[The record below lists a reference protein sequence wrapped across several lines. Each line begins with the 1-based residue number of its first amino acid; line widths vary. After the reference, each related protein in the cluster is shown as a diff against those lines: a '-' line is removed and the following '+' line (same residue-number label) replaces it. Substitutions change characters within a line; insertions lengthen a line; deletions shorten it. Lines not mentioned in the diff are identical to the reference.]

1 MRRAHSR
8 WSIFIVFH
16 QRNVAM
22 AAKKMQ
28 YVMLPS
34 EGTEVEQ
41 ANVHQAKFFQ
51 ALHVASSTGKSHS
64 LPTEAGKVNLTVLD
78 SIGED
83 KAKLV
88 EISPDELAAFRSV
101 HPSVRMLPIV
111 YYAPAV
117 MRYEVEA
124 PVAAKK
130 SQATAKK
137 VSAKPGKKAAGT
149 PAAAAGITVTVTSA
163 ADGSVVAGAMVV
175 AFTDFANKA
184 GAEGTTNAK
193 GQVTL
198 ALGAA
203 SKSVERV
210 YIYPKR
216 GFWPALEMKVTLKAG
231 TKLALRA
238 IDTSYVDCVR
248 HFYGSVAPNQ
258 GKGVTVGVIDSGVA
272 IDHPD
277 LTVSGGQNT
286 VKGERPTDFGD
297 NGGEGHGTHVAG
309 IIAAHGTPPIG
320 IRGVAPA
327 VTLRSYRVFG
337 KKADGASN
345 FAIAKAIDAAVAD
358 KCDLL
363 NMSLGGGDDDTV
375 TAEAI
380 VAAYKAGV
388 VVFAAT
394 GNDGRQPVSYPAADD
409 MCQAVSAMGRKG
421 TFPPKS
427 EPAGSV
433 AAPYGKDKKNFMA
446 DFSNIGSDT
455 DLVGP
460 GVGVIS
466 TVPSG
471 YGVMSGTS
479 MATPA
484 QTGAAARLL
493 STMPAVL
500 GMKRDQQR
508 SAAMLA
514 AIAKACKPFGFGA
527 NFEGKGMITP

>member
-1 MRRAHSR
+1 MP
-8 WSIFIVFH
+8 
-16 QRNVAM
+16 
-22 AAKKMQ
+22 AKKIQ

-34 EGTEVEQ
+34 EGTQVDA
-41 ANVHQAKFFQ
+41 ANAHQAKFFQ
-51 ALHVASSTGKSHS
+51 AMHAVSAAGSGSHS
-64 LPTEAGKVNLTVLD
+64 LPTEAGKVNITVLD

-101 HPSVRMLPIV
+101 HPAVRMMPIV
-111 YYAPAV
+111 YYTPAV
-117 MRYEVEA
+117 QRYEVEA
-124 PVAAKK
+124 PAVVKKSAAKK
-130 SQATAKK
+130 A
-137 VSAKPGKKAAGT
+137 SAKSGRKAAG
-149 PAAAAGITVTVTSA
+149 AAAAASGITVTVTSA
-163 ADGSVVAGAMVV
+163 ADGSVVAGAFVV

-184 GAEGTTNAK
+184 GAQGTTNAK

-203 SKSVERV
+203 SKSIERL
-210 YIYPKR
+210 YIYPKL
-216 GFWPALEMKVTLKAG
+216 GFWPALETKVTLKNNS
-231 TKLALRA
+231 KLPVRA
-238 IDTSYVDCVR
+238 IDTAYVDCVR

-258 GKGVTVGVIDSGVA
+258 GKGVTVAVIDCGVA
-272 IDHPD
+272 LAHPD
-277 LTVSGGQNT
+277 LTVAGGRNT
-286 VKGERPTDFGD
+286 VRGEKPTDFGD
-297 NGGEGHGTHVAG
+297 NGSDGHGTHVAG
-309 IIAAHGTPPIG
+309 IIAAHGTAPTG

-327 VTLRSYRVFG
+327 TTLRSYRVFG
-337 KKADGASN
+337 EKADSASN
-345 FAIAKAIDAAVAD
+345 YSIAKAIDAAVAD

-363 NMSLGGGDDDTV
+363 NMSLGGADDDTV

-484 QTGAAARLL
+484 QVGAAARLL

-514 AIAKACKPFGFGA
+514 AIAKACKPFGFGV
-527 NFEGKGMITP
+527 NFEGKGMITL

>member
-1 MRRAHSR
+1 
-8 WSIFIVFH
+8 
-16 QRNVAM
+16 
-22 AAKKMQ
+22 
-28 YVMLPS
+28 MLPS
-34 EGTEVEQ
+34 EGTQVDE
-41 ANVHQAKFFQ
+41 ANAHQAKFFQ
-51 ALHVASSTGKSHS
+51 ALHALSLVGGKSHS
-64 LPTEAGKVNLTVLD
+64 LPTQAGKVDISVLD

-88 EISPDELAAFRSV
+88 EISPDQLAAFRSV
-101 HPSVRMLPIV
+101 HPSVRVLPLV

-117 MRYEVEA
+117 LRYRAEA
-124 PVAAKK
+124 PAAARM
-130 SQATAKK
+130 SRASAKK
-137 VSAKPGKKAAGT
+137 VSAKAGKKAAAT
-149 PAAAAGITVTVTSA
+149 AAGAGGITVTVTSA
-163 ADGSVVAGAMVV
+163 GDGSVIAGAMVV
-175 AFTDFANKA
+175 AFTDFANRV
-184 GAEGTTNAK
+184 GAQGTTNAK

-210 YIYPKR
+210 YVYPKL
-216 GFWPALEMKVTLKAG
+216 GFWPALKRKVTLKAG
-231 TKLALRA
+231 TRLALNP
-238 IDTSYVDCVR
+238 IDTAYVDCVR
-248 HFYGSVAPNQ
+248 HFYGSAAPNQ

-277 LTVSGGQNT
+277 LTVQGGQNT
-286 VKGERPTDFGD
+286 VTGEQPTDFGD

-309 IIAAHGTPPIG
+309 IIAAHGMAPTG

-327 VTLRSYRVFG
+327 VMLRSYRVFG
-337 KKADGASN
+337 KKAPTASN
-345 FAIAKAIDAAVAD
+345 FAIAKAIDAAVVD
-358 KCDLL
+358 QCDLL
-363 NMSLGGGDDDTV
+363 NMSLGGGDNDPV

-380 VAAYKAGV
+380 VAAHKAGTV
-388 VVFAAT
+388 VLAAT
-394 GNDGRQPVSYPAADD
+394 GNDDRQPVSYPAAND

-421 TFPPKS
+421 TFPTGT

-446 DFSNIGSDT
+446 DFSNIGPDT

-500 GMKRDQQR
+500 GMQRDQQR
-508 SAAMLA
+508 STAMLA
-514 AIAKACKPFGFGA
+514 AIAKACKTFGFGV
-527 NFEGKGMITP
+527 NFEGKGMIK

>member
-1 MRRAHSR
+1 
-8 WSIFIVFH
+8 
-16 QRNVAM
+16 M

-34 EGTEVEQ
+34 EGTEVDKEN
-41 ANVHQAKFFQ
+41 AHQAKFFQ
-51 ALHVASSTGKSHS
+51 ALHMVSSSGGKSHS
-64 LPTEAGKVNLTVLD
+64 LSTEAGKVDITVLD
-78 SIGED
+78 SIGQD

-101 HPSVRMLPIV
+101 HPSVRMMPLV
-111 YYAPAV
+111 YYTPAVQRYGVEAPAV
-117 MRYEVEA
+117 VRK
-124 PVAAKK
+124 PQSAAKK
-130 SQATAKK
+130 A
-137 VSAKPGKKAAGT
+137 SAKPGKKAAG
-149 PAAAAGITVTVTSA
+149 AAAAAGGITVTVTSA

-175 AFTDFANKA
+175 AFTDFEKRV
-184 GAEGTTNAK
+184 GAQGTTNAK

-210 YIYPKR
+210 YVYPKL
-216 GFWPALEMKVTLKAG
+216 GFWPALETRVTLKTG
-231 TKLALRA
+231 TRLALRA
-238 IDTSYVDCVR
+238 IDTAYVDCVR

-258 GKGVTVGVIDSGVA
+258 GKGLTVAVIDCGVA
-272 IDHPD
+272 LDHPD

-286 VKGERPTDFGD
+286 VKGEKPADFGD
-297 NGGEGHGTHVAG
+297 NGSDGHGTHVAG
-309 IIAAHGTPPIG
+309 IIAAHGTAPAG

-363 NMSLGGGDDDTV
+363 NMSLGGPDQDTV

-388 VVFAAT
+388 LVFAAT
-394 GNDGRQPVSYPAADD
+394 GNDERKPVSYPAADD

-421 TFPPKS
+421 TFPPRS

-484 QTGAAARLL
+484 EVGAAARLL

-500 GMKRDQQR
+500 GMQRDQQR

-514 AIAKACKPFGFGA
+514 AIAKACKPLGFGA

>member
-1 MRRAHSR
+1 MP
-8 WSIFIVFH
+8 
-16 QRNVAM
+16 
-22 AAKKMQ
+22 AKKMQ

-34 EGTEVEQ
+34 EGTEVEP
-41 ANVHQAKFFQ
+41 ANAHQAKFFR
-51 ALHVASSTGKSHS
+51 ALHTVGSTTSRSHS
-64 LPTEAGKVNLTVLD
+64 LPTDAGKVNIKVLD

-101 HPSVRMLPIV
+101 HPAVRMMPLV
-111 YYAPAV
+111 YYKPAV
-117 MRYEVEA
+117 QRYEVEV
-124 PVAAKK
+124 PVAVKR
-130 SQATAKK
+130 SQSAAKK
-137 VSAKPGKKAAGT
+137 VSAKPGKKAAGA
-149 PAAAAGITVTVTSA
+149 AAAAGITVTVTSA

-175 AFTDFANKA
+175 AFTDFEKKV
-184 GAEGTTNAK
+184 GAQGTTDAK

-203 SKSVERV
+203 SKSIERL
-210 YIYPKR
+210 YIYPLL
-216 GFWPALEMKVTLKAG
+216 GFWPALETKVTLRNG
-231 TKLALRA
+231 SKLPLRA
-238 IDTSYVDCVR
+238 IDTAYVDCVR
-248 HFYGSVAPNQ
+248 HFYGAGAPNQ
-258 GKGVTVGVIDSGVA
+258 GKGVTVAVIDCGVA
-272 IDHPD
+272 LDHPD
-277 LTVSGGQNT
+277 LTVSGGKNT
-286 VKGERPTDFGD
+286 VTGEKATDFGD
-297 NGGEGHGTHVAG
+297 NGSEGHGSHVAG
-309 IIAAHGTPPIG
+309 IIAAHGTAPTG

-327 VTLRSYRVFG
+327 TTLRSYRVFG
-337 KKADGASN
+337 EKADSASN

-394 GNDGRQPVSYPAADD
+394 GNDGRKPVSFPAADD

-466 TVPSG
+466 TVPHG

-484 QTGAAARLL
+484 QVGAAARLL

-500 GMKRDQQR
+500 GMQRDQQR

-514 AIAKACKPFGFGA
+514 AIAKACKTLGFGA
-527 NFEGKGMITP
+527 NFEGKGIIVL